1 MQDDLQD
8 LQISKTEINNLTGL
22 EVNTIPKYSVLQ
34 DPTRRLMFVFFNKQE
49 KNTGLYIVFGISLW
63 FLLLFMFTQYKSF
76 FDYMIGIFAFFI
88 MLQTLKPLSQYVQRY
103 MKFSRKDTDIKL
115 LSKLL
120 EEIDKHNQLI
130 KNIDTLDQLKSVGNP
145 IDFQN
150 REKVIEAIQ
159 ITQADLIRA
168 LKTEKILRDNPNFNP
183 EHFSIDLTS
192 LQALQVSE
200 TVSEYSQ
207 ILDEALQIGVTIQQE
222 MKKLS

>member
-1 MQDDLQD
+1 MHADLQD

-34 DPTRRLMFVFFNKQE
+34 DPIKTLIFVFFNKQE

-63 FLLLFMFTQYKSF
+63 ILLLFMFTQYKSF

-159 ITQADLIRA
+159 ITKADLIKA

-200 TVSEYSQ
+200 TASEYGQ